1 MSRIIFVTDIH
12 GNRRSYGELFD
23 HAAAEGADAVV
34 FGGDVTPL
42 FPHDDTNPVL
52 YQRRWIEEFMAPAFR
67 RFHEQHPRCTIYTMF
82 GNDDWLS
89 NYDLFEALE
98 REGACRLLHL
108 KAQPFLDGLSIA
120 GYSCVPLT
128 PFYMKDLDRFDS
140 PSWTPL
146 EVPRRCKVSENG
158 QVREV
163 SLEEIRRRPTIQED
177 LSRLSTMSD
186 PGRTVYVV
194 HTPPA
199 GTKLDLL
206 HDGTHIGSPALREF
220 IETHKPPLTLHGHIH
235 ESPEISGEISDRIG
249 PTFSV
254 NPGASLHYLQAVSF
268 DLEQPART
276 LKQL

>member
-1 MSRIIFVTDIH
+1 MHQKS
-12 GNRRSYGELFD
+12 
-23 HAAAEGADAVV
+23 
-34 FGGDVTPL
+34 
-42 FPHDDTNPVL
+42 
-52 YQRRWIEEFMAPAFR
+52 
-67 RFHEQHPRCTIYTMF
+67 
-82 GNDDWLS
+82 
-89 NYDLFEALE
+89 
-98 REGACRLLHL
+98 
-108 KAQPFLDGLSIA
+108 QPFLDGFSIA

-140 PSWTPL
+140 PAWTPL
-146 EVPRRCKVSENG
+146 EYPRRCKVSEKG
-158 QVREV
+158 EVREV
-163 SLEEIRRRPTIQED
+163 ALEEIRRRPTIQEE
-177 LSRLSTMSD
+177 LGRLSTMSD
-186 PGRTVYVV
+186 PARTVYVV

-268 DLEQPART
+268 DLDNPSRT